1 MNTREPEKRKKKE
14 SYFCQVSVVLTYK
27 THTSDFRMKQSSCT
41 SAPSGRQGHT
51 KADLMDRLLL
61 CVHTQICH
69 MLHKRCCSQ
78 QYCQHGTTRDQTPDS
93 PSQHSIEPQKQEPPH
108 RRKNS
113 VTDMDNGLAS
123 SSQTY
128 IEQRKT
134 SSTAE
139 CPAHT
144 GSEKQ
149 RAELPSTA
157 FTTTTHSD
165 STPKRFSNGH
175 RCRSKKT
182 GVNGENPQLPP
193 KKTQSEGN

>member
-123 SSQTY
+123 RYTLNRGRRHPQQNVPLTQEVRSKELNFPLQPSPQQPTA
-128 IEQRKT
+128 IQPPSVSLMATGVAQRKP
-134 SSTAE
+134 E
-139 CPAHT
+139 
-144 GSEKQ
+144 
-149 RAELPSTA
+149 
-157 FTTTTHSD
+157 
-165 STPKRFSNGH
+165 
-175 RCRSKKT
+175 
-182 GVNGENPQLPP
+182 
-193 KKTQSEGN
+193 